1 MHIAPGQLKELIAC
15 ARNLQVLEDSAFV
28 GRLLTCKSAGR
39 TCHMHPGGGSAWPRG
54 ERSPRHDTIP
64 GPSQQVEK
72 GAVAGLARAD
82 LRLPAPAFSHL
93 LMIGP
98 SQGPVEA
105 TMLRLQ

>member
-1 MHIAPGQLKELIAC
+1 MSVDFSPANQRGGHVICIPEAV
-15 ARNLQVLEDSAFV
+15 AR
-28 GRLLTCKSAGR
+28 GRGAEGR
-39 TCHMHPGGGSAWPRG
+39 P
-54 ERSPRHDTIP
+54 DTSP

-72 GAVAGLARAD
+72 GAVAGLVRAD

>member
-1 MHIAPGQLKELIAC
+1 MSVDFSPENQRGGHVICIPEAV
-15 ARNLQVLEDSAFV
+15 AR
-28 GRLLTCKSAGR
+28 GRGAEGC
-39 TCHMHPGGGSAWPRG
+39 P
-54 ERSPRHDTIP
+54 DTSR

-72 GAVAGLARAD
+72 GAVAGLVRAD

-105 TMLRLQ
+105 GTLRLQ